1 MQRMTALELARLQF
15 GITTLFH
22 FIFVP
27 MSIGLVWWV
36 AYCQTKWHRTG
47 DETYLRMTR
56 FWGKLMLVSLAIGV
70 VTGIVQEFQFGMN
83 WSQYSRYVG
92 DIFGAPLAM
101 EGLAAF
107 FLESTFLGL
116 WLFGWGRL
124 SPKVHLVSIWLLAI
138 GTVLSAYFILAAN
151 SWMQHPVGYVLNEAT
166 GRAEMTS
173 IWAVLTNSTLLW
185 AFPHTILGA
194 FTTGGMVVLGVSAWQ
209 LLRERRAASGGGDV
223 VWAKSAKLVLPLVLV
238 AALGTAL
245 AGHFQG
251 MLLEEQQP
259 MKMAAAEAQFETE
272 KPAAFSLF
280 ATGDLEH
287 NPGHT
292 NVDLRI
298 PYALS
303 FLATGSFTGEVKGI
317 NQIQAEEEAKYG
329 PGEYAPVVAVT
340 YWSFR
345 AMVGAGS
352 LMILFTLIGV
362 LLARRRKLARS
373 GWFLKLALPF
383 VLLPPIANLS
393 GWVFTEMG
401 RQPWVVYGLL
411 RTDDANSPL
420 VGQASLW
427 ITLIGYTLL
436 YGVLAGV
443 GGWIAAKEIR
453 HGAEPPSSER
463 TDDAP
468 PVRPDLA
475 LTY

>member
-1 MQRMTALELARLQF
+1 MTALELARLQF

-27 MSIGLVWWV
+27 MSIGLTWWV

-124 SPKVHLVSIWLLAI
+124 TPKVHLATIWLLAI

-194 FTTGGMVVLGVSAWQ
+194 ITTGGMVVLGVSAWQ
-209 LLRERRAASGGGDV
+209 LLRERRAASGGGDP
-223 VWAKSAKLVLPLVLV
+223 VWARSAKLVLPLVLV

-251 MLLEEQQP
+251 MLLEKQQP

-292 NVDLRI
+292 NVDVRI

-303 FLATGSFTGEVKGI
+303 FLATGSFNGEVKGI
-317 NQIQAEEEAKYG
+317 NQIQAEERAKYG
-329 PGEYAPVVAVT
+329 PGEYAPVIAVT

-362 LLARRRKLARS
+362 VLARRRKLVRT

-453 HGAEPPSSER
+453 HGAEPPAGDR
-463 TDDAP
+463 PDDAP

>member
-1 MQRMTALELARLQF
+1 MTALELARLQF

-36 AYCQTKWHRTG
+36 AYCQTKWHRTR

-56 FWGKLMLVSLAIGV
+56 FWGRLMLISLAIGV

-92 DIFGAPLAM
+92 DVFGAPLAM

-124 SPKVHLVSIWLLAI
+124 SPKVHLASIWLLAI
-138 GTVLSAYFILAAN
+138 GTVLSAFFILAAN

-209 LLRERRAASGGGDV
+209 LLRERRAASGGGDA
-223 VWAKSAKLVLPLVLV
+223 VWARSARLVLPLVLV

-317 NQIQAEEEAKYG
+317 NQIQAEEREKYG
-329 PGEYAPVVAVT
+329 PGEYAPVIAVT

-352 LMILFTLIGV
+352 LMIVFTFVGW
-362 LLARRRKLARS
+362 LLARRRRLARTA
-373 GWFLKLALPF
+373 WFLKLALPLT
-383 VLLPPIANLS
+383 LLPPIANLS

-420 VGQASLW
+420 VGPASLW
-427 ITLIGYTLL
+427 ITLVGYTLL

-453 HGAEPPSSER
+453 HGAEPPSPAG
-463 TDDAP
+463 DGADGGAP

>member
-1 MQRMTALELARLQF
+1 MTTLELARLQF

-27 MSIGLVWWV
+27 MSIGLVAWV
-36 AYCQTKWHRTG
+36 AYCQTRWHRSG

-56 FWGKLMLVSLAIGV
+56 FWGKLMLISLAIGV

-124 SPKVHLVSIWLLAI
+124 SPKVHLATIWLLAI
-138 GTVLSAYFILAAN
+138 GSVMSAYFILAAN

-185 AFPHTILGA
+185 AFPHTVLGA
-194 FTTGGMVVLGVSAWQ
+194 FTTGGMVVLGVSAFQ
-209 LLRERRAASGGGDV
+209 LLRGRRDGGAADP
-223 VWAKSAKLVLPLVLV
+223 VWGRSARLVLPLVLV

-251 MLLEEQQP
+251 MLLEKQQP

-303 FLATGSFTGEVKGI
+303 FLATGTFTGEVKGI
-317 NQIQAEEEAKYG
+317 NQIQAEEEAKFG

-362 LLARRRKLARS
+362 VLARRRKLEKTTL
-373 GWFLKLALPF
+373 FLKLALPA

-420 VGQASLW
+420 VGAASLW
-427 ITLIGYTLL
+427 ITLVGYTLL

-443 GGWIAAKEIR
+443 GGWIALKEIR
-453 HGAEPPSSER
+453 HGAEPPAGSAR
-463 TDDAP
+463 DGDGGGAAA
-468 PVRPDLA
+468 VRPDLA

>member
-1 MQRMTALELARLQF
+1 MTALELARLQF

-47 DETYLRMTR
+47 GETYLRMTR

-124 SPKVHLVSIWLLAI
+124 SPKLHLASIWLLAI
-138 GTVLSAYFILAAN
+138 GTILSAFFILAAN

-317 NQIQAEEEAKYG
+317 NQIQAEEEQKYG

-362 LLARRRKLARS
+362 VLARRKRLARTS
-373 GWFLKLALPF
+373 WFLKLALPF

-453 HGAEPPSSER
+453 HGAEPPASER
-463 TDDAP
+463 PDDAP